1 MIKNRFSLPGGRPA
15 GQAMPEFALVASFFF
30 LLLFGIIEMG
40 IVVYRYN
47 TVSAAARE
55 AARYAMVHNPTS
67 LNPASTDQIA
77 AVAISYAPFLSA
89 AEVTVTFSSRSYRS
103 HAERCAGQHLPQLHA
118 TNSVHV
124 CGAAHTDQQLTD
136 ARLAVGRWLA

>member
-89 AEVTVTFSSRSYRS
+89 AEVTVTFPADPTDHTQKDALVSIS
-103 HAERCAGQHLPQLHA
+103 HNYTQQIPFMSAVPLTL
-118 TNSVHV
+118 TSNSQMLVS
-124 CGAAHTDQQLTD
+124 Q
-136 ARLAVGRWLA
+136 